1 MNAVGVGRLGTR
13 MLFLN
18 SPMIADK
25 EGFARPASRSGHE
38 WHGAFEERSAT
49 TRWANLAGFHQVD
62 AMATIRTPKGFTPV
76 VGAQVYV
83 NHQTFTIMGIEN
95 VKNRG
100 RYLILFLRK
109 EVHRG

>member
-1 MNAVGVGRLGTR
+1 MGVGRLSTR
-13 MLFLN
+13 MLFLD
-18 SPMIADK
+18 SQMIADR

-38 WHGAFEERSAT
+38 WRGAFEERSAT

-76 VGAQVYV
+76 VGGQVFIER
-83 NHQTFTIMGIEN
+83 NTFTIMGIEN